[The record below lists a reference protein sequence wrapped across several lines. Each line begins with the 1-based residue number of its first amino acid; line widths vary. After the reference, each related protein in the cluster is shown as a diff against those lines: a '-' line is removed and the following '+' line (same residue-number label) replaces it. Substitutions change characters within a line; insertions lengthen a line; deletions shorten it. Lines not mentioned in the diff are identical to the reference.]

1 MPKSATK
8 AKRRQWIAKY
18 VWSPNQLRHTMATD
32 VRRQFG
38 LEHAATVLGHSE
50 LTVTQVYAE
59 ADRLKAIDITRQIG

>member
-1 MPKSATK
+1 
-8 AKRRQWIAKY
+8 
-18 VWSPNQLRHTMATD
+18 MATD